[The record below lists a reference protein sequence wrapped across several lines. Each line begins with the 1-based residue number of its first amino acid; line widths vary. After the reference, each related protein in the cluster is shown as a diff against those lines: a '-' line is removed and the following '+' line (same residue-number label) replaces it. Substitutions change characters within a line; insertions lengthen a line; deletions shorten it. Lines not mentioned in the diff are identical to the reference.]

1 MSDKKVELVEFDIRG
16 QICPS
21 TLLTALREINSHKRA
36 LKNGE
41 VQLAIMTDNRDS
53 TTTIPDSVR
62 NMGYDVSI
70 AKDQDFYRILIE
82 KPNLDA

>member
-1 MSDKKVELVEFDIRG
+1 MDEKKIEMVEFDIRG

-21 TLLTALREINSHKRA
+21 TLLTALREINTHKKA
-36 LKNGE
+36 LKSGE

-62 NMGYDVSI
+62 NMGYGVSVS
-70 AKDQDFYRILIE
+70 KDQDCYRILIE
-82 KPNLDA
+82 KQ